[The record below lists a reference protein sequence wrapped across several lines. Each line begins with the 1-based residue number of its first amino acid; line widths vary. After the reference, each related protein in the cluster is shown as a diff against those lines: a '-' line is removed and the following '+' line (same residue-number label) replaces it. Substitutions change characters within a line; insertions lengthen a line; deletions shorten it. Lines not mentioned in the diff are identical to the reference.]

1 LRAAGIPVAE
11 GWKEKYGGLEVSEAK
26 RLRAAVL
33 ESEEEKSMN
42 SALLMLR
49 LVMGLGIAAHG
60 AQKLFGWFGGGGIN
74 GTGTFFDGIGFTPG
88 SRFAVVAGLGEF
100 LGGLLLAIGF
110 LGPIGPALIL
120 SVMLAAIFSVHK
132 GHGFFAVTNGA
143 ELPILYIVGA
153 LTVAWAGA
161 GQYSL
166 DHLVGLDSALLPS
179 VTRVVLAFGVL
190 GALGSLALRWCA
202 SQ

>member
-1 LRAAGIPVAE
+1 MRAAGTPVAE

-26 RLRAAVL
+26 RLRAAAL
-33 ESEEEKSMN
+33 KSEVEKSMN
-42 SALLMLR
+42 SALLILR

-74 GTGTFFDGIGFTPG
+74 GTGRFFEDVGSRPG
-88 SRFAVVAGLGEF
+88 SRFAVAAGLGEF
-100 LGGLLLAIGF
+100 LGGLLLVFGF

-153 LTVAWAGA
+153 LTVACAGA

-166 DHLVGLDSALLPS
+166 DHVVGLDSALSPPLLVS
-179 VTRVVLAFGVL
+179 
-190 GALGSLALRWCA
+190 S
-202 SQ
+202 

>member
-1 LRAAGIPVAE
+1 
-11 GWKEKYGGLEVSEAK
+11 
-26 RLRAAVL
+26 
-33 ESEEEKSMN
+33 MN
-42 SALLMLR
+42 AALLILR
-49 LVMGLGIAAHG
+49 LVGGLGIAAQG
-60 AQKLFGWFGGGGIN
+60 AQTVSYTYSWFGGGGIN
-74 GTGTFFDGIGFTPG
+74 GTGAFFESIGFRPG

-100 LGGLLLAIGF
+100 LGGLLLALGF

-132 GHGFFAVTNGA
+132 GHGFIAVTNGA
-143 ELPILYIVGA
+143 ESPILYNIGA
-153 LTVAWAGA
+153 LTVAFAGA

-166 DHLVGLDSALLPS
+166 DRVVGLDSALPPM

-190 GALGSLALRWCA
+190 GALGSLAVQWCL